1 MLVPDSATPLYLQ
14 LEEILRQEILSGSR
28 REGDKLPTENE
39 LVEQYKVSRSTV
51 RRAVEE
57 LCKEGLVVRHPGK
70 GTFVTG
76 VVMRNDLEEPRGW
89 TENAVA
95 NGYRPS
101 TVCTDLSMVP
111 GAEVCR
117 LFELKHGE
125 ERYCCA
131 RRVRALNGKPAV
143 YELDYFP
150 PQDAEFLTKELL
162 SGSVFRLLRQ
172 WKKLR
177 VIREKETI
185 IRVRYAGAEAAAAL
199 GLAKRQPV
207 VYTRTCYLDG
217 KDRVVLMNEQYIDSE
232 RYMIRTGGHELRLDE
247 TEENEQK

>member
-28 REGDKLPTENE
+28 REGDKLPT
-39 LVEQYKVSRSTV
+39 
-51 RRAVEE
+51 
-57 LCKEGLVVRHPGK
+57 
-70 GTFVTG
+70 
-76 VVMRNDLEEPRGW
+76 
-89 TENAVA
+89 
-95 NGYRPS
+95 
-101 TVCTDLSMVP
+101 
-111 GAEVCR
+111 EVCR

-217 KDRVVLMNEQYIDSE
+217 KDRVVLMNEQYIDLSL
-232 RYMIRTGGHELRLDE
+232 IHI
-247 TEENEQK
+247 

>member
-1 MLVPDSATPLYLQ
+1 M
-14 LEEILRQEILSGSR
+14 
-28 REGDKLPTENE
+28 
-39 LVEQYKVSRSTV
+39 

-57 LCKEGLVVRHPGK
+57 LCEEGLVVRHPGK

-76 VVMRNDLEEPRGW
+76 VVMRNDLNAPRGW
-89 TENAVA
+89 TENAIA

-101 TVCTDLSMVP
+101 TVCTELDMVP
-111 GAEVCR
+111 STEVCR
-117 LFELKHGE
+117 LFEVKQGE
-125 ERYCCA
+125 ERYCRA

-143 YELDYFP
+143 YEIDYFP

-172 WKKLR
+172 WRKLR

-185 IRVRYAGAEAAAAL
+185 IRVRYADAETAAAL
-199 GLAKRQPV
+199 GFAKGRPV

-217 KDRVVLMNEQYIDSE
+217 KDRVVLLNEQYIDSE

-247 TEENEQK
+247 TEENG

>member
-1 MLVPDSATPLYLQ
+1 M
-14 LEEILRQEILSGSR
+14 
-28 REGDKLPTENE
+28 
-39 LVEQYKVSRSTV
+39 
-51 RRAVEE
+51 
-57 LCKEGLVVRHPGK
+57 VRHPGK

-143 YELDYFP
+143 YEL
-150 PQDAEFLTKELL
+150 AGTNCGWMK
-162 SGSVFRLLRQ
+162 R
-172 WKKLR
+172 KKMSR
-177 VIREKETI
+177 NESDGKK
-185 IRVRYAGAEAAAAL
+185 GCGAAL
-199 GLAKRQPV
+199 
-207 VYTRTCYLDG
+207 
-217 KDRVVLMNEQYIDSE
+217 
-232 RYMIRTGGHELRLDE
+232 
-247 TEENEQK
+247 

>member
-1 MLVPDSATPLYLQ
+1 MQ
-14 LEEILRQEILSGSR
+14 LDGRQNLTRKDWILPHNCVI
-28 REGDKLPTENE
+28 PTENE
-39 LVEQYKVSRSTV
+39 LVEQYKVSRITV

-131 RRVRALNGKPAV
+131 RHRMQS
-143 YELDYFP
+143 F
-150 PQDAEFLTKELL
+150 
-162 SGSVFRLLRQ
+162 
-172 WKKLR
+172 
-177 VIREKETI
+177 
-185 IRVRYAGAEAAAAL
+185 
-199 GLAKRQPV
+199 
-207 VYTRTCYLDG
+207 
-217 KDRVVLMNEQYIDSE
+217 
-232 RYMIRTGGHELRLDE
+232 
-247 TEENEQK
+247 

>member
-14 LEEILRQEILSGSR
+14 LEILRQEILSGSR
-28 REGDKLPTENE
+28 REGDKLSTENE
-39 LVEQYKVSRSTV
+39 LVEQYKVSRITV

-57 LCKEGLVVRHPGK
+57 LCEEGLVVRHPGK

-76 VVMRNDLEEPRGW
+76 VVMRNDLNAPRGW
-89 TENAVA
+89 TENAIA

-101 TVCTDLSMVP
+101 TVCTELDMVP
-111 GAEVCR
+111 STEVCR
-117 LFELKHGE
+117 LFEVKQSE
-125 ERYCCA
+125 VRYCRA

-143 YELDYFP
+143 YEIDYFP

-172 WKKLR
+172 WRKLR

-185 IRVRYAGAEAAAAL
+185 IRVRYADAETAAAL
-199 GLAKRQPV
+199 GFAKGRPV

-217 KDRVVLMNEQYIDSE
+217 KDRVALLNEQYIDSE

-247 TEENEQK
+247 AEENG

>member
-1 MLVPDSATPLYLQ
+1 MSQLEMPLYQ
-14 LEEILRQEILSGSR
+14 QIYDEIKYAIDNGVYAP
-28 REGDKLPTENE
+28 GDKIPTETE
-39 LVEQYKVSRSTV
+39 LSTKYAVSRITV

-76 VVMRNDLEEPRGW
+76 VVMRNDLNEPRGW
-89 TENAVA
+89 TENAIA

-101 TVCTDLSMVP
+101 TVCTELGMVP

-117 LFELKHGE
+117 LFELKQGE
-125 ERYCCA
+125 KRYCRA
-131 RRVRALNGKPAV
+131 RRVRAMNGKPAV
-143 YELDYFP
+143 YEIDYFP

-162 SGSVFRLLRQ
+162 NGSVFRLLRQ

-185 IRVRYAGAEAAAAL
+185 IRVRYADAETAAAL
-199 GLAKRQPV
+199 GLAKGRPV

-217 KDRVVLMNEQYIDSE
+217 KDRVVLLNEQYIDSE

-247 TEENEQK
+247 AEENG

>member
-1 MLVPDSATPLYLQ
+1 M
-14 LEEILRQEILSGSR
+14 SR
-28 REGDKLPTENE
+28 I
-39 LVEQYKVSRSTV
+39 TV

-57 LCKEGLVVRHPGK
+57 LCKEGMVVRHPGK

-76 VVMRNDLEEPRGW
+76 VVMRNDLNEPRGW

-101 TVCTDLSMVP
+101 TVCTELGMVP
-111 GAEVCR
+111 GAAVCR
-117 LFELKHGE
+117 LFELKQGE
-125 ERYCCA
+125 EAYCCA
-131 RRVRALNGKPAV
+131 RRVRALNEKPAV

-185 IRVRYAGAEAAAAL
+185 IGCGMLTRRLRMHWAWSRDSRWCTPVPVIWTAE
-199 GLAKRQPV
+199 
-207 VYTRTCYLDG
+207 
-217 KDRVVLMNEQYIDSE
+217 
-232 RYMIRTGGHELRLDE
+232 IRWCC
-247 TEENEQK
+247 

>member
-28 REGDKLPTENE
+28 REGDKLSTENE
-39 LVEQYKVSRSTV
+39 LVEQYKVSRITV

-57 LCKEGLVVRHPGK
+57 LCEEGLVVRHPGK

-76 VVMRNDLEEPRGW
+76 VVMRNDLNAPRGW
-89 TENAVA
+89 TENAIA

-101 TVCTDLSMVP
+101 TVCTELDMVP
-111 GAEVCR
+111 STEVCR
-117 LFELKHGE
+117 LFEVKQGE
-125 ERYCCA
+125 ERYCRA

-143 YELDYFP
+143 YEIDYFP
-150 PQDAEFLTKELL
+150 SQDAEFLTKELL

-172 WKKLR
+172 WRKLR

-185 IRVRYAGAEAAAAL
+185 IRVRYADAETAAAL
-199 GLAKRQPV
+199 GFAKGRPV

-217 KDRVVLMNEQYIDSE
+217 KDRVVLLNEQYIDSE

-247 TEENEQK
+247 TEENG

>member
-1 MLVPDSATPLYLQ
+1 M
-14 LEEILRQEILSGSR
+14 SR
-28 REGDKLPTENE
+28 I
-39 LVEQYKVSRSTV
+39 TV

-177 VIREKETI
+177 VIREKRNDHPSAVCRCRSGSCVGPCKETAG
-185 IRVRYAGAEAAAAL
+185 RVHSHLLSGRQRPGGANERA
-199 GLAKRQPV
+199 
-207 VYTRTCYLDG
+207 VY
-217 KDRVVLMNEQYIDSE
+217 
-232 RYMIRTGGHELRLDE
+232 
-247 TEENEQK
+247 

>member
-1 MLVPDSATPLYLQ
+1 MLVPDSVTPLYLQ

-39 LVEQYKVSRSTV
+39 LVEQYKVSRITV

-172 WKKLR
+172 WKSCGSSVKKKR
-177 VIREKETI
+177 SSECGMPVQ
-185 IRVRYAGAEAAAAL
+185 
-199 GLAKRQPV
+199 KRQL
-207 VYTRTCYLDG
+207 RWALQ
-217 KDRVVLMNEQYIDSE
+217 RDS
-232 RYMIRTGGHELRLDE
+232 RSCTLAPAIWTAKTGWC
-247 TEENEQK
+247 

>member
-39 LVEQYKVSRSTV
+39 LVEQYKVSRITV

-131 RRVRALNGKPAV
+131 RRVRALNGKKAVLLANHGAVCWGKNLAEALLAAEILEKAAQIAVICAGTGNKV
-143 YELDYFP
+143 YELSCEDVDVMHDFY
-150 PQDAEFLTKELL
+150 
-162 SGSVFRLLRQ
+162 
-172 WKKLR
+172 
-177 VIREKETI
+177 EKH
-185 IRVRYAGAEAAAAL
+185 YS
-199 GLAKRQPV
+199 KRQQ
-207 VYTRTCYLDG
+207 G
-217 KDRVVLMNEQYIDSE
+217 
-232 RYMIRTGGHELRLDE
+232 
-247 TEENEQK
+247 EE

>member
-1 MLVPDSATPLYLQ
+1 M
-14 LEEILRQEILSGSR
+14 SR
-28 REGDKLPTENE
+28 I
-39 LVEQYKVSRSTV
+39 TV

-185 IRVRYAGAEAAAAL
+185 IRVPVCRCRSGSCVGPCKETAGRVHSHL
-199 GLAKRQPV
+199 LSGRQRPGGANERA
-207 VYTRTCYLDG
+207 VY
-217 KDRVVLMNEQYIDSE
+217 
-232 RYMIRTGGHELRLDE
+232 
-247 TEENEQK
+247 

>member
-1 MLVPDSATPLYLQ
+1 M
-14 LEEILRQEILSGSR
+14 
-28 REGDKLPTENE
+28 
-39 LVEQYKVSRSTV
+39 
-51 RRAVEE
+51 
-57 LCKEGLVVRHPGK
+57 
-70 GTFVTG
+70 
-76 VVMRNDLEEPRGW
+76 
-89 TENAVA
+89 
-95 NGYRPS
+95 
-101 TVCTDLSMVP
+101 
-111 GAEVCR
+111 
-117 LFELKHGE
+117 
-125 ERYCCA
+125 
-131 RRVRALNGKPAV
+131 RALNGKPAV

-185 IRVRYAGAEAAAAL
+185 IRVRYAGAEAATAL